1 MKKKALQNLHMAH
14 LDTNLMQ

>member
-1 MKKKALQNLHMAH
+1 MAH